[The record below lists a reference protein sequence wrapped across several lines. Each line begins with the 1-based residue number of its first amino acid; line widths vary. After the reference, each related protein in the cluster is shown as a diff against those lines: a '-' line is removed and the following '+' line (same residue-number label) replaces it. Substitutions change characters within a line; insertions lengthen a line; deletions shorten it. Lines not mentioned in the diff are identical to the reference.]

1 MSGGM
6 HDDDAML
13 RELIEVLRG
22 AAPEGEALAAL
33 RAEVV
38 AGASR
43 RGRGGSG
50 GAWVIAGIVALLVSG
65 GEVAAAPARE
75 VVRARDVEP
84 TSAVAPE
91 PAIVDEAPVV
101 VPHEEP
107 AGTPVAA
114 PPRARRRARVEVAP
128 EPALTDDAWL
138 TALASVPASAKSS
151 PAPSDAPSTLY
162 ADALRAYA
170 AGRCDDA
177 TPILQRVIEGESEDA
192 PAAIERA
199 ELLLAECLF
208 RSGFVQSSF
217 AMVDA
222 IARRGEV
229 HTQHDEALDLLGRIA
244 QRAPDPDALVE
255 TVSHYSEDRLVR
267 LEGTPSHDALL
278 HLLARARYVAG
289 DFDAAARLFA
299 RARVGTRWYVPSRYW
314 EGVTHVRRRRAQPAT
329 RAFQAVIDAVGTDRD
344 GGSGEREHLRDLA
357 RIAIARVAY
366 TAATPGREGADPA
379 RQTVLLERALEAWQR
394 VDFGSAYGPD
404 AFFEE
409 SWALYLLGE
418 HPRALGHVHGLLS
431 PQLEDRV
438 HPEALVLRAT
448 IYFEHCRYE
457 AAERSV
463 ADFHARYDALLEG
476 IAAQERGLDD
486 ADAAYALLD
495 AVRSERGPSGVLGR
509 VLRASFA
516 DRAIARQLVLVRSID
531 AEIARV
537 DRASF
542 ASTSVAQHVAQE
554 LAIQRS
560 LAVTRAGESVRA
572 RIARLA
578 DELRARANE
587 IDTVQLEIETARRRA
602 LEENVPLTREPERPT
617 SIVAVQGD
625 QIWPFDGEYWD
636 DELPYYREHV
646 TSICTR

>member
-13 RELIEVLRG
+13 RELVEVLRG
-22 AAPEGEALAAL
+22 AAPEGEALAVL

-38 AGASR
+38 AGAA
-43 RGRGGSG
+43 RGRRGGSG
-50 GAWVIAGIVALLVSG
+50 GAWVVAGVVALLVSG

-75 VVRARDVEP
+75 VVRAPEVEH
-84 TSAVAPE
+84 AAIVIAPE
-91 PAIVDEAPVV
+91 PVVAEAPRV
-101 VPHEEP
+101 EP
-107 AGTPVAA
+107 IAEPAA
-114 PPRARRRARVEVAP
+114 PPPRSRWRARAAVTPEIDEPIVDASWLAALARVP
-128 EPALTDDAWL
+128 
-138 TALASVPASAKSS
+138 SSAKSS
-151 PAPSDAPSTLY
+151 PAPSEVPSTLH

-170 AGRCDDA
+170 AGRCDEA
-177 TPILQRVIEGESEDA
+177 MPMLQRVVEGESEDA

-208 RSGFVQSSF
+208 RGGFVQSSF

-222 IARRGEV
+222 IARRGEA

-244 QRAPDPDALVE
+244 QRAPDPDALVD

-267 LEGTPSHDALL
+267 LQGTPSHDALL
-278 HLLARARYVAG
+278 HLLARARYLAG

-299 RARVGTRWYVPSRYW
+299 RARTGTRWYVPSRYW
-314 EGVTHVRRRRAQPAT
+314 EGIAHVRRRRAQPAT
-329 RAFQAVIDAVGTDRD
+329 QAFQAVIDAVGTDRD

-366 TAATPGREGADPA
+366 TAATPGRESADPA

-394 VDFGSAYGPD
+394 VDFGSVHGLD

-418 HPRALGHVHGLLS
+418 HARALGHVHGLLS

-463 ADFHARYDALLEG
+463 ADFHTRYDALLDRIG
-476 IAAQERGLDD
+476 AQERGLDD

-495 AVRSERGPSGVLGR
+495 AVRSDRGPSGVLGR
-509 VLRASFA
+509 VLRTTFA
-516 DRAIARQLVLVRSID
+516 DREIARQLVLVRSID

-542 ASTSVAQHVAQE
+542 AGTSLAARVAQE
-554 LAIQRS
+554 LAIQRA
-560 LAVTRAGESVRA
+560 LAVTRAGESVRT

-602 LEENVPLTREPERPT
+602 LEDGVPLTREPERPT